1 MKILK
6 NLFLLCIFNLA
17 AQSPYPQ
24 DYFRSPL
31 DIQLVLSGTF
41 AELRSNHFHSGLDI
55 KTNGKEGLE
64 VYSIAEGYVSRI
76 KISRYGY
83 GKALYITHPNG
94 YTSVYAHLQKFS
106 PTIEQ
111 YIKRQQYLKEQFE
124 IELFPKPSTL
134 VIDADEMIAYSG
146 NSGGS
151 SGPHLHFEIHDKH
164 ERPINPMLFGFDI
177 KDTTAPELYQLYAYP
192 ISNRSHVEG
201 NQEKK
206 KIRLRKQ
213 ANGNYIAEPIKAF
226 GTIGFGIVAN
236 DRQDYA
242 ANKNGV
248 YKIEAF
254 FNGKKA
260 TNSIF
265 EVRSNQIIAS
275 VYGTKFN
282 FKNFSEDF
290 SSDIVLVEGSLG
302 ISNENS
308 NDINMLSPGYKA
320 SIDKEVFNISKSK
333 VNSKIYTSWVDGD
346 VIFRNETFDQIIQK
360 LQRLYNITIINNSKI
375 SNQLFNASINVE
387 EEKIEEVLGYFNKI
401 YNIDFQIFNNK
412 IIIN

>member
-1 MKILK
+1 MNLEIEDNFEYLIVKYINQNTKTEDLKLLLTYLKDSDNLRLFKLYIKINFFSIYVMNKMDKDGIIDIIKGKIKKDQKREKRKKYFIKTLK
-6 NLFLLCIFNLA
+6 YAAIFVAVFSLSHFYTLNQINSSELSDVIIPDEDEIFIENEKGEIFLIEETDSIEISKNSYKESNRIVYQENILETEKVEFHTITVPYGKRFNLKL
-17 AQSPYPQ
+17 SDGTDVY
-24 DYFRSPL
+24 L
-31 DIQLVLSGTF
+31 NSGT
-41 AELRSNHFHSGLDI
+41 LM
-55 KTNGKEGLE
+55 K
-64 VYSIAEGYVSRI
+64 YPVSFLPDQTR
-76 KISRYGY
+76 
-83 GKALYITHPNG
+83 
-94 YTSVYAHLQKFS
+94 SVY
-106 PTIEQ
+106 IE
-111 YIKRQQYLKEQFE
+111 
-124 IELFPKPSTL
+124 
-134 VIDADEMIAYSG
+134 G
-146 NSGGS
+146 
-151 SGPHLHFEIHDKH
+151 
-164 ERPINPMLFGFDI
+164 
-177 KDTTAPELYQLYAYP
+177 
-192 ISNRSHVEG
+192 
-201 NQEKK
+201 
-206 KIRLRKQ
+206 
-213 ANGNYIAEPIKAF
+213 
-226 GTIGFGIVAN
+226 
-236 DRQDYA
+236 
-242 ANKNGV
+242 
-248 YKIEAF
+248 EAF
-254 FNGKKA
+254 FNVKKA

-320 SIDKEVFNISKSK
+320 SIDKEIFNISKSK

>member
-1 MKILK
+1 MSLKIDKNFENLIIKYINQNTKTEDLKSLLTYLKDSK
-6 NLFLLCIFNLA
+6 NLSLFKLYIKINFFSIYIMNKMDKDGIIDIIKGKIKKDQKREKRKKYFFKTLKYAAIFVAVFSISHFYTLNQINSTEISEVIIPDDDEVFIENEKGEIFLIEKTDSIEISKNSYKESNRIVYQENILETEKVEFHTITVPYGKRFNLKL
-17 AQSPYPQ
+17 SDGTDVY
-24 DYFRSPL
+24 L
-31 DIQLVLSGTF
+31 NSGT
-41 AELRSNHFHSGLDI
+41 LM
-55 KTNGKEGLE
+55 K
-64 VYSIAEGYVSRI
+64 YPVSFLPDQTR
-76 KISRYGY
+76 
-83 GKALYITHPNG
+83 
-94 YTSVYAHLQKFS
+94 SVY
-106 PTIEQ
+106 IE
-111 YIKRQQYLKEQFE
+111 
-124 IELFPKPSTL
+124 
-134 VIDADEMIAYSG
+134 G
-146 NSGGS
+146 
-151 SGPHLHFEIHDKH
+151 
-164 ERPINPMLFGFDI
+164 
-177 KDTTAPELYQLYAYP
+177 
-192 ISNRSHVEG
+192 
-201 NQEKK
+201 
-206 KIRLRKQ
+206 
-213 ANGNYIAEPIKAF
+213 
-226 GTIGFGIVAN
+226 
-236 DRQDYA
+236 
-242 ANKNGV
+242 
-248 YKIEAF
+248 EAF
-254 FNGKKA
+254 FNVEKA

>member
-1 MKILK
+1 MNLEIDNNFESLIIKYINQNTKTEDLKSLLIYLKDSK
-6 NLFLLCIFNLA
+6 NLSLFKLYIKINFFSIYIMNKMDKDGIIDIIKGKIKKDQIREKRKKYFIKTLKYAAIFVAVFSISHFYTLNQINSTEISEVIIPDDDEVFIENEKGEIFLIEKTDSIEISKNSYKESNRIVYQENILETEKVEFHTITVPYGKRFNLKL
-17 AQSPYPQ
+17 SDGTDVY
-24 DYFRSPL
+24 L
-31 DIQLVLSGTF
+31 NSGT
-41 AELRSNHFHSGLDI
+41 LM
-55 KTNGKEGLE
+55 K
-64 VYSIAEGYVSRI
+64 YPVSF
-76 KISRYGY
+76 
-83 GKALYITHPNG
+83 LPNQ
-94 YTSVYAHLQKFS
+94 TRSVY
-106 PTIEQ
+106 IE
-111 YIKRQQYLKEQFE
+111 
-124 IELFPKPSTL
+124 
-134 VIDADEMIAYSG
+134 G
-146 NSGGS
+146 
-151 SGPHLHFEIHDKH
+151 
-164 ERPINPMLFGFDI
+164 
-177 KDTTAPELYQLYAYP
+177 
-192 ISNRSHVEG
+192 
-201 NQEKK
+201 
-206 KIRLRKQ
+206 
-213 ANGNYIAEPIKAF
+213 
-226 GTIGFGIVAN
+226 
-236 DRQDYA
+236 
-242 ANKNGV
+242 
-248 YKIEAF
+248 EAF
-254 FNGKKA
+254 FNVKKA

-387 EEKIEEVLGYFNKI
+387 EEKIEDVLGYFNKI

>member
-1 MKILK
+1 MNLEIDNNFESLIIKYINQNTKTEDLKSLLIYLKDSK
-6 NLFLLCIFNLA
+6 NLSLFKLYIKINFFSIYIMNKMDKDGIIDIIKGKIKKDQIREKRKKYFIKTLKYAAIFVAVFSISHFYTLNQINSTEISEVIIPDDDEVFIENEKGEIFLIEKTDSIEISKNSYKESNRIVYEENILETEKVEFHTITVPYGKRFNLKL
-17 AQSPYPQ
+17 SDGTDVY
-24 DYFRSPL
+24 L
-31 DIQLVLSGTF
+31 NSGT
-41 AELRSNHFHSGLDI
+41 LM
-55 KTNGKEGLE
+55 K
-64 VYSIAEGYVSRI
+64 YPVSF
-76 KISRYGY
+76 
-83 GKALYITHPNG
+83 LPNQ
-94 YTSVYAHLQKFS
+94 TRSVY
-106 PTIEQ
+106 IE
-111 YIKRQQYLKEQFE
+111 
-124 IELFPKPSTL
+124 
-134 VIDADEMIAYSG
+134 G
-146 NSGGS
+146 
-151 SGPHLHFEIHDKH
+151 
-164 ERPINPMLFGFDI
+164 
-177 KDTTAPELYQLYAYP
+177 
-192 ISNRSHVEG
+192 
-201 NQEKK
+201 
-206 KIRLRKQ
+206 
-213 ANGNYIAEPIKAF
+213 
-226 GTIGFGIVAN
+226 
-236 DRQDYA
+236 
-242 ANKNGV
+242 
-248 YKIEAF
+248 EAF
-254 FNGKKA
+254 FNVKKA
-260 TNSIF
+260 ANSIF

>member
-1 MKILK
+1 MNLEIDNNFESLIIKYINQNTKTEDLKSLLIYLKDSK
-6 NLFLLCIFNLA
+6 NLSLFKLYIKINFFSIYIMNKMDKDGIIDIIKGKIKKDQIREKRKKYFIKTLKYAAIFVAVFSISHFYTLNQINSTEISEVIIPDDDEVFIENEKGEIFLIEKTDSIEISKNSYKESNRIVYEENILETEKVEFHTITVPYGKRFNLKL
-17 AQSPYPQ
+17 SDGTDVY
-24 DYFRSPL
+24 L
-31 DIQLVLSGTF
+31 NSGT
-41 AELRSNHFHSGLDI
+41 LM
-55 KTNGKEGLE
+55 K
-64 VYSIAEGYVSRI
+64 YPVSF
-76 KISRYGY
+76 
-83 GKALYITHPNG
+83 LPNQ
-94 YTSVYAHLQKFS
+94 TRSVY
-106 PTIEQ
+106 IE
-111 YIKRQQYLKEQFE
+111 
-124 IELFPKPSTL
+124 
-134 VIDADEMIAYSG
+134 G
-146 NSGGS
+146 
-151 SGPHLHFEIHDKH
+151 
-164 ERPINPMLFGFDI
+164 
-177 KDTTAPELYQLYAYP
+177 
-192 ISNRSHVEG
+192 
-201 NQEKK
+201 
-206 KIRLRKQ
+206 
-213 ANGNYIAEPIKAF
+213 
-226 GTIGFGIVAN
+226 
-236 DRQDYA
+236 
-242 ANKNGV
+242 
-248 YKIEAF
+248 EAF
-254 FNGKKA
+254 FNVKKA

>member
-1 MKILK
+1 MNLEIDNNFESLIIKYINQNTKTEDLKLLLTYLKDSK
-6 NLFLLCIFNLA
+6 NLSLFKLYIKINFFSIYIMNKMDKDGIIDIIKGKIKKDQKREKRKKYFIKTLKYAAIFVAVFSISHFYTLNQINSTEISEVIIPDDDEVFIENEKGEIFLIEKTDSIEISKNSYKESNRIVYQENILETEKVEFHTITVPYGKRFNLKL
-17 AQSPYPQ
+17 SDGTDVY
-24 DYFRSPL
+24 L
-31 DIQLVLSGTF
+31 NSGT
-41 AELRSNHFHSGLDI
+41 LM
-55 KTNGKEGLE
+55 K
-64 VYSIAEGYVSRI
+64 YPVSF
-76 KISRYGY
+76 
-83 GKALYITHPNG
+83 LPNQ
-94 YTSVYAHLQKFS
+94 TRSVY
-106 PTIEQ
+106 IE
-111 YIKRQQYLKEQFE
+111 
-124 IELFPKPSTL
+124 
-134 VIDADEMIAYSG
+134 G
-146 NSGGS
+146 
-151 SGPHLHFEIHDKH
+151 
-164 ERPINPMLFGFDI
+164 
-177 KDTTAPELYQLYAYP
+177 
-192 ISNRSHVEG
+192 
-201 NQEKK
+201 
-206 KIRLRKQ
+206 
-213 ANGNYIAEPIKAF
+213 
-226 GTIGFGIVAN
+226 
-236 DRQDYA
+236 
-242 ANKNGV
+242 
-248 YKIEAF
+248 EAF
-254 FNGKKA
+254 FNVKKA
-260 TNSIF
+260 TSSIF

-346 VIFRNETFDQIIQK
+346 VIFRNETFEQIIKK

>member
-1 MKILK
+1 MNLEIDNNFESLIIKYINQNTKTEDLKLLLTYLKDSK
-6 NLFLLCIFNLA
+6 NLSLFKLYIKINFFSIYIMNKMDKDGIIDIIKGKIKKDQKREKRKKYFIKTLKYAAIFVAVFSISHFYTLNQINSTEISEVIIPDDDEVFIENEKGEIFLIEKTDSIEISKNSYKESNRIVYEENILETEKVEFHTITVPYGKRFNLKL
-17 AQSPYPQ
+17 SDGTDVY
-24 DYFRSPL
+24 L
-31 DIQLVLSGTF
+31 NSGT
-41 AELRSNHFHSGLDI
+41 LM
-55 KTNGKEGLE
+55 K
-64 VYSIAEGYVSRI
+64 YPVSF
-76 KISRYGY
+76 
-83 GKALYITHPNG
+83 LPNQ
-94 YTSVYAHLQKFS
+94 TRSVY
-106 PTIEQ
+106 IE
-111 YIKRQQYLKEQFE
+111 
-124 IELFPKPSTL
+124 
-134 VIDADEMIAYSG
+134 G
-146 NSGGS
+146 
-151 SGPHLHFEIHDKH
+151 
-164 ERPINPMLFGFDI
+164 
-177 KDTTAPELYQLYAYP
+177 
-192 ISNRSHVEG
+192 
-201 NQEKK
+201 
-206 KIRLRKQ
+206 
-213 ANGNYIAEPIKAF
+213 
-226 GTIGFGIVAN
+226 
-236 DRQDYA
+236 
-242 ANKNGV
+242 
-248 YKIEAF
+248 EAF
-254 FNGKKA
+254 FNVKKA

-302 ISNENS
+302 ISNVNS

>member
-1 MKILK
+1 MNLEIDNNFESLIIKYINQNTKTEDLKLLLTYLKDSK
-6 NLFLLCIFNLA
+6 NLSLFKLYIKINFFSIYIMNKMDKDGIIDIIKGKIKKDQKREKRKKYFIKTLKYAAIFVAVFSISHFYTLNQINSTEISEVIIPDDDEVFIENEKGEIFLIEKTDSIEISKNSYKESNRIVYQENILETEKVEFHTITVPYGKRFNLKL
-17 AQSPYPQ
+17 SDGTDVY
-24 DYFRSPL
+24 L
-31 DIQLVLSGTF
+31 NSGT
-41 AELRSNHFHSGLDI
+41 LM
-55 KTNGKEGLE
+55 K
-64 VYSIAEGYVSRI
+64 YPVSF
-76 KISRYGY
+76 
-83 GKALYITHPNG
+83 LPNQ
-94 YTSVYAHLQKFS
+94 TRSVY
-106 PTIEQ
+106 IE
-111 YIKRQQYLKEQFE
+111 
-124 IELFPKPSTL
+124 
-134 VIDADEMIAYSG
+134 G
-146 NSGGS
+146 
-151 SGPHLHFEIHDKH
+151 
-164 ERPINPMLFGFDI
+164 
-177 KDTTAPELYQLYAYP
+177 
-192 ISNRSHVEG
+192 
-201 NQEKK
+201 
-206 KIRLRKQ
+206 
-213 ANGNYIAEPIKAF
+213 
-226 GTIGFGIVAN
+226 
-236 DRQDYA
+236 
-242 ANKNGV
+242 
-248 YKIEAF
+248 EAF
-254 FNGKKA
+254 FNVKKA

>member
-1 MKILK
+1 MNLEIDNNFESLIIKYINQNTKTEDLKSLLIYLKDSK
-6 NLFLLCIFNLA
+6 NLSLFKLYIKINFFSIYIMNKMDKDGIIDIIKGKIKKDQIREKRKKYFIKTLKYAAIFVAVFSISHFYTLNQINSTEISEVIIPDDDEVFIENEKGEIFLIEKTDSIEISKNSYKESNRIVYQENILETEKVEFHTITVPYGKRFNLKL
-17 AQSPYPQ
+17 SDGTDVY
-24 DYFRSPL
+24 L
-31 DIQLVLSGTF
+31 NSGT
-41 AELRSNHFHSGLDI
+41 LM
-55 KTNGKEGLE
+55 K
-64 VYSIAEGYVSRI
+64 YPVSF
-76 KISRYGY
+76 
-83 GKALYITHPNG
+83 LPNQ
-94 YTSVYAHLQKFS
+94 TRSVY
-106 PTIEQ
+106 IE
-111 YIKRQQYLKEQFE
+111 
-124 IELFPKPSTL
+124 
-134 VIDADEMIAYSG
+134 G
-146 NSGGS
+146 
-151 SGPHLHFEIHDKH
+151 
-164 ERPINPMLFGFDI
+164 
-177 KDTTAPELYQLYAYP
+177 
-192 ISNRSHVEG
+192 
-201 NQEKK
+201 
-206 KIRLRKQ
+206 
-213 ANGNYIAEPIKAF
+213 
-226 GTIGFGIVAN
+226 
-236 DRQDYA
+236 
-242 ANKNGV
+242 
-248 YKIEAF
+248 EAF
-254 FNGKKA
+254 FNVKKA
-260 TNSIF
+260 TNTIF

-320 SIDKEVFNISKSK
+320 SIDKEIFNISKSK

>member
-1 MKILK
+1 MNLEIDNNFESLIIKYINQNTKTEDLKLLLTYLKDSK
-6 NLFLLCIFNLA
+6 NLSLFKLYIKINFFSIYIMNKMDKDGIIDIIKGKIKKDQKREKRKKYFIKTLKYAAIFVAVFSISHFYTLNQINSTEISEVIIPDDDEVFIENEKGEIFLIEKTDSIEISKNSYKESNRIVYQENILETEKVEFHTITVPYGKRFNLKL
-17 AQSPYPQ
+17 SDGTDVY
-24 DYFRSPL
+24 L
-31 DIQLVLSGTF
+31 NSGT
-41 AELRSNHFHSGLDI
+41 LM
-55 KTNGKEGLE
+55 K
-64 VYSIAEGYVSRI
+64 YPVSFLPDQTR
-76 KISRYGY
+76 
-83 GKALYITHPNG
+83 
-94 YTSVYAHLQKFS
+94 SVY
-106 PTIEQ
+106 IE
-111 YIKRQQYLKEQFE
+111 
-124 IELFPKPSTL
+124 
-134 VIDADEMIAYSG
+134 G
-146 NSGGS
+146 
-151 SGPHLHFEIHDKH
+151 
-164 ERPINPMLFGFDI
+164 
-177 KDTTAPELYQLYAYP
+177 
-192 ISNRSHVEG
+192 
-201 NQEKK
+201 
-206 KIRLRKQ
+206 
-213 ANGNYIAEPIKAF
+213 
-226 GTIGFGIVAN
+226 
-236 DRQDYA
+236 
-242 ANKNGV
+242 
-248 YKIEAF
+248 EAF
-254 FNGKKA
+254 FNVEKA

-265 EVRSNQIIAS
+265 EVRSNQITAS

-320 SIDKEVFNISKSK
+320 SIDKEIFNISKSK

>member
-1 MKILK
+1 MNLEIDNNFESLIIKYINQNTKTEDLKLLLTYLKDSK
-6 NLFLLCIFNLA
+6 NLSLFKLYIKINFFSIYIMNKMDKDGIIDIIKGKIKKDQKREKRKKYFIKTLKYAAIFVAVFSISHFYTLNQINSTEISEVIIPDDDEVFIENEKGEIFLIEKTDSIEISKNSYKESNRIVYQENILETEKVEFHTITVPYGKRFNLKL
-17 AQSPYPQ
+17 SDGTDVY
-24 DYFRSPL
+24 L
-31 DIQLVLSGTF
+31 NSGT
-41 AELRSNHFHSGLDI
+41 LM
-55 KTNGKEGLE
+55 K
-64 VYSIAEGYVSRI
+64 YPVSF
-76 KISRYGY
+76 
-83 GKALYITHPNG
+83 LPNQ
-94 YTSVYAHLQKFS
+94 TRSVY
-106 PTIEQ
+106 IE
-111 YIKRQQYLKEQFE
+111 
-124 IELFPKPSTL
+124 
-134 VIDADEMIAYSG
+134 G
-146 NSGGS
+146 
-151 SGPHLHFEIHDKH
+151 
-164 ERPINPMLFGFDI
+164 
-177 KDTTAPELYQLYAYP
+177 
-192 ISNRSHVEG
+192 
-201 NQEKK
+201 
-206 KIRLRKQ
+206 
-213 ANGNYIAEPIKAF
+213 
-226 GTIGFGIVAN
+226 
-236 DRQDYA
+236 
-242 ANKNGV
+242 
-248 YKIEAF
+248 EAF
-254 FNGKKA
+254 FNVKKA

-346 VIFRNETFDQIIQK
+346 VIFRNETFEQIIQK